1 MATLGEME
9 NENKKETVRVEEDKK
24 DRKPI
29 KPISEIKPDII
40 FSGFRETVD
49 KLGESVLLF
58 DNNDNTYSL
67 NGFAG
72 GQFLEYLDE
81 GLNARL
87 LNKEFRLTLEKKF
100 SKRYQ
105 RDYYVISEV
114 YVIETKVEVD

>member
-1 MATLGEME
+1 MKTE
-9 NENKKETVRVEEDKK
+9 NEKETERVEEGKNE
-24 DRKPI
+24 RKPI
-29 KPISEIKPDII
+29 RPISEIKPDII

-49 KLGESVLLF
+49 KSGESVLLF
-58 DNNDNTYSL
+58 DNNSNTYSL